1 MRQILLGAAL
11 LASACGGSRGV
22 PPAEPVAS
30 STQAVTAFMQAARD
44 SNLTRMAELW
54 GTSRGPAS
62 QTRPSG
68 YEKRLAVMQVYLHG
82 DSTRILS
89 DDPVPG
95 DENRRR
101 VQLALYRG
109 SCIKQIPATTVRVQK
124 GWIVQGVDLSF
135 AGNPA
140 RPCEQ

>member
-1 MRQILLGAAL
+1 MRQILLPAAL
-11 LASACGGSRGV
+11 LVSACGGSRAST

-30 STQAVTAFMQAARD
+30 STQAISAFMQAAKD

-62 QTRPSG
+62 QTRPAE
-68 YEKRLAVMQVYLHG
+68 YEKRLAVMQVYLRG

-95 DENRRR
+95 DEKHRR

-109 SCIKQIPATTVRVQK
+109 TCVKQIPVTTVRSQK
-124 GWIVQGVDLSF
+124 GWIVEGVNLSF

-140 RPCEQ
+140 RPCE